1 MARKRRLTSEEELA
15 WERGFPER
23 MRNLRELAEGRARR
37 EWLVAQGLDP
47 ETPPPGQSGGAA
59 DDLER
64 LDLREI
70 VSRRLSPEERRR
82 FGFPEPR

>member
-1 MARKRRLTSEEELA
+1 
-15 WERGFPER
+15 

-37 EWLVAQGLDP
+37 ESLVAHGLDP
-47 ETPPPGQSGGAA
+47 DAPPEGPSRGAA
-59 DDLER
+59 DAEER

-70 VSRRLSPEERRR
+70 VSRRLSAEERRR